1 MRKPSA
7 RFELRSVWRRRVP
20 VDGSRIACGNRLW
33 SAANV
38 ATNSYTA
45 NCLNQY
51 TFILRASAP
60 LREITHDAD
69 GNMMGDSVFSFTYDA
84 ASRLKTVSSNGV
96 LLVTNFYDAKSRRVK
111 KVTSEATTTFFYDD
125 WNLIEER
132 AFWGVCPPKQG
143 RPTAYASL
151 S

>member
-20 VDGSRIACGNRLW
+20 VDGLRIACGNRLW

-38 ATNSYTA
+38 ATNEYAA
-45 NCLNQY
+45 NCLKQY

-69 GNMMGDSVFSFTYDA
+69 GNMTGDGTFAYAYDA
-84 ASRLKTVSSNGV
+84 ENRLVSTCPVAPSNGALAV
-96 LLVTNFYDAKSRRVK
+96 ENCYDHKHRRIRKIVKNFDG
-111 KVTSEATTTFFYDD
+111 EAWHVARTHIF
-125 WNLIEER
+125 
-132 AFWGVCPPKQG
+132 V
-143 RPTAYASL
+143 
-151 S
+151 